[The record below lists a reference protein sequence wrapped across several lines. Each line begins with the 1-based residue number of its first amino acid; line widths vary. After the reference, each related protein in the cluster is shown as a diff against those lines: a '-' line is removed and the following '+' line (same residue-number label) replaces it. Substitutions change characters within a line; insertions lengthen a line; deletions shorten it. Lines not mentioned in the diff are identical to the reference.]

1 MAKLT
6 KAGLGRKKPV
16 TDEVLIPAD
25 DAQALELDR
34 ARTELANN
42 EQRLSLAV
50 IGGDAEDIATSRTVL
65 AASEAAVEA
74 VRDQIRKTGV
84 SITLVGVGRV
94 RWDEILREHPPTDE
108 QKEADKDKPE
118 AERDTFDPKTF
129 WPALLAATADSD
141 LTADD
146 WQKEVFGSKNW
157 GPAELHILRER
168 AKAVNAGSRILELG
182 N

>member
-25 DAQALELDR
+25 DAQALKLDR
-34 ARTELANN
+34 AKTEAANT

-50 IGGDAEDIATSRTVL
+50 IGGDESDILASRTALVE
-65 AASEAAVEA
+65 AEAAVEK
-74 VRDQIRKTGV
+74 VKDQIRKSGV
-84 SITLVGVGRV
+84 SIMLVGVGRV
-94 RWDEILREHPPTDE
+94 RWDEIIREHPPTE
-108 QKEADKDKPE
+108 EMRKEDAELPE
-118 AERDTFDPKTF
+118 LDRRIYDTVTF

-146 WQKEVFGSKNW
+146 WQKEVFSSPNW
-157 GPAELHILRER
+157 GPAELKELRDR
-168 AKAVNAGSRILELG
+168 ASAVNQGSRILELG